1 MNINVINQVIMLT
14 LMMIVGVILRK
25 IRIITDDVSK
35 GLSGILMNVALPSTI
50 LYSFNAKFSPS
61 VLNNAIMILL
71 YSIIIHIILII
82 LSKLAYF
89 KFEDS
94 KKKIFT
100 FATVFSNCGF
110 VGYPVIQGIYG
121 SIGVFYTSI
130 FTIPFNILMFSYGV
144 LIFTGKGDLKSIR
157 KKLTNMPTICIFL
170 GIIIFLFSI
179 KLPSPLLSTLNSMG
193 NMTTPISMIIV
204 GAMLAD
210 VKLKDVFRGFNIYYF
225 NFIKLI
231 LAPALAF
238 IVLMLLNAD
247 KTILR
252 ICVIL
257 VAMPTASLLGV
268 FADQYNGDKVTASKS
283 VFLATVFSIITI
295 PAIISAMDL
304 IKSV

>member
-1 MNINVINQVIMLT
+1 MNINVINQIIMLT
-14 LMMIVGVILRK
+14 LMMIVGIILRK
-25 IRIITDDVSK
+25 INIITDEVNK
-35 GLSGILMNVALPSTI
+35 GLSGILMTVALPSTI
-50 LYSFNAKFSPS
+50 LYSFNAKFSPN
-61 VLNNAIMILL
+61 VLKNAIMILF
-71 YSIIIHIILII
+71 YSIIIHIMLII

-94 KKKIFT
+94 KKKVFT

-121 SIGVFYTSI
+121 SIGVLYTSI

-144 LIFTGKGDLKSIR
+144 LIFTGKSDLKSIR
-157 KKLTNMPTICIFL
+157 KKLINMPTICIFL

-193 NMTTPISMIIV
+193 AMTTPISMIIV

-231 LAPALAF
+231 LAPVLAF
-238 IVLMLLNAD
+238 VVLMLLGAD

-268 FADQYNGDKVTASKS
+268 FAEQYNGDKVTASKS
-283 VFLATVFSIITI
+283 VFLATVFSMVTI
-295 PAIISAMDL
+295 PVIISAMDL
-304 IKSV
+304 IKLV